1 MKNNIFLLICVL
13 SSFSCEKK
21 ENFGPFESSFSGFW
35 KLKEIQQVDGKIIL
49 SSTNNYFYNEWY
61 GDVSISSTTGKDSLI
76 FYVEKSPKLST
87 AIKNRIERDVST
99 SKAISSLDNG
109 KFISIQSFTNL
120 RGSDNYL
127 EIKIADTKEDISKS
141 DIQRYVLISPTRQW

>member
-21 ENFGPFESSFSGFW
+21 ENFGLFESSFSGFW

-87 AIKNRIERDVST
+87 AIKNRIERV
-99 SKAISSLDNG
+99 
-109 KFISIQSFTNL
+109 
-120 RGSDNYL
+120 
-127 EIKIADTKEDISKS
+127 
-141 DIQRYVLISPTRQW
+141 QRVPK